1 MVKQSLQ
8 QSLQQKLSPQ
18 QIQLMKLI
26 ELSTLE
32 LEQKVKDE
40 IETNPA
46 LDDTNNSIDSLDEEI
61 SDNATLEENQDIDID
76 QYLSDDEI
84 PAYKLHYN
92 NASQDDVHEN
102 APIVGG
108 QTHFDV
114 LKAQLGEVKLKEEEY
129 KIGEYLI
136 WKFWDF
142 ALGLWG

>member
-46 LDDTNNSIDSLDEEI
+46 LDDDHLSWIIDYGSLI
-61 SDNATLEENQDIDID
+61 MI
-76 QYLSDDEI
+76 
-84 PAYKLHYN
+84 
-92 NASQDDVHEN
+92 VH
-102 APIVGG
+102 
-108 QTHFDV
+108 H
-114 LKAQLGEVKLKEEEY
+114 
-129 KIGEYLI
+129 
-136 WKFWDF
+136 
-142 ALGLWG
+142 

>member
-1 MVKQSLQ
+1 MAKQSLQ

-46 LDDTNNSIDSLDEEI
+46 LDDDNLSSESFDDTELENDS
-61 SDNATLEENQDIDID
+61 SDFSDSSESENDFDLD
-76 QYLSDDEI
+76 QYISDDEV
-84 PAYKLHYN
+84 PAYKLYAN
-92 NASQDDVHEN
+92 NASKDDEDEK

-108 QTHFDV
+108 HTYLDL
-114 LKAQLGEVKLKEEEY
+114 LKSQLSQLNQY
-129 KIGEYLI
+129 QSAYI
-136 WKFWDF
+136 
-142 ALGLWG
+142 

>member
-46 LDDTNNSIDSLDEEI
+46 LDDENNSIDSLDEEI
-61 SDNATLEENQDIDID
+61 RDKDTNIKVT
-76 QYLSDDEI
+76 YDEI
-84 PAYKLHYN
+84 Y
-92 NASQDDVHEN
+92 E
-102 APIVGG
+102 
-108 QTHFDV
+108 
-114 LKAQLGEVKLKEEEY
+114 
-129 KIGEYLI
+129 
-136 WKFWDF
+136 DF
-142 ALGLWG
+142 IRVIEL

>member
-46 LDDTNNSIDSLDEEI
+46 LDE
-61 SDNATLEENQDIDID
+61 DII
-76 QYLSDDEI
+76 
-84 PAYKLHYN
+84 
-92 NASQDDVHEN
+92 SQDDSSDDFEKQDAVEK
-102 APIVGG
+102 
-108 QTHFDV
+108 TDDLESYDDFDINDYFAS
-114 LKAQLGEVKLKEEEY
+114 AQ
-129 KIGEYLI
+129 
-136 WKFWDF
+136 
-142 ALGLWG
+142 